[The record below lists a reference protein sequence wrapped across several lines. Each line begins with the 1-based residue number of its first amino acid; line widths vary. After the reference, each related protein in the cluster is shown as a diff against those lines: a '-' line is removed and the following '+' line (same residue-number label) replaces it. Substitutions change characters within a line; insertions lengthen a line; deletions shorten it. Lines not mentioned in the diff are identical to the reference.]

1 MTRGGSEPRKRS
13 VRGRSETGRILRQT
27 CRYYLTSTSTR
38 SPCEYWHPPDCQF
51 STTESG
57 CKAGDKCLFL
67 HYKVEEQPSKKSKQ
81 SFNSQNGRSDDK
93 VPVAVM
99 TAPQLGCVSQDSQ
112 PSRLPKG
119 VKYWGNPRQTVFGSI
134 RRVRFTQSTLRQA
147 IFRENEGT
155 SLENTSQNSS
165 SAKSLRFEI

>member
-1 MTRGGSEPRKRS
+1 MHQNRLRKPLLPLPSMTRGGSEPRKRS

-51 STTESG
+51 YTTESG

-119 VKYWGNPRQTVFGSI
+119 VKYWGNPRQTVFRI
-134 RRVRFTQSTLRQA
+134 TSTST
-147 IFRENEGT
+147 IHT
-155 SLENTSQNSS
+155 VYTPSS
-165 SAKSLRFEI
+165 KFPRK